1 MQGVTTNEPDVAE
14 FILAIAAENNAQ
26 LMVIVCADTSD
37 LTTSGLI
44 AAFHQT
50 DGRLVYIVNG
60 EEQIQTSNQ
69 FLNSE
74 SNYVEFVVGNAEFL
88 LSNEFKSAD
97 FVVIDCNLQN
107 HERILEAIQSER
119 EKGTIVLGYNAIWKD
134 SWMWS
139 KLDSRLLPI
148 GEGLL
153 LMRVAGKS
161 GNGGGTSGGGRGRS
175 NWVVRVDK
183 YTGEEHVFRIKSP
196 GGMVGM

>member
-1 MQGVTTNEPDVAE
+1 MRMASSWKLQSVQKDGVTSNEPDVAE
-14 FILAIAAENNAQ
+14 FIL
-26 LMVIVCADTSD
+26 CADSSD
-37 LTTSGLI
+37 LTTSRLI

-50 DGRLVYIVNG
+50 GGRLYREW

-74 SNYVEFVVGNAEFL
+74 SNH
-88 LSNEFKSAD
+88 
-97 FVVIDCNLQN
+97 N

-161 GNGGGTSGGGRGRS
+161 GNGGGTSGGGRG
-175 NWVVRVDK
+175 
-183 YTGEEHVFRIKSP
+183 GAI
-196 GGMVGM
+196 G